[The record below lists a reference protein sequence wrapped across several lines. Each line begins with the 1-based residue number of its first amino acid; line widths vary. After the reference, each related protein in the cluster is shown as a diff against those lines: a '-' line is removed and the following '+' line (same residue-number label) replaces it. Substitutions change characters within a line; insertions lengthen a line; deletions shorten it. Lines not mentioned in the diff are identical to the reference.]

1 MPITAVLRDRLA
13 LATCLERVRTDPA
26 DIWVYGYDNSRKHAP
41 PDAVV
46 FATSHREVQDVV
58 RACFEAGVP
67 IVARGR
73 GTATT
78 GAAIPVRGGVV
89 LALERMN
96 RILKVDPANRVLVVE
111 PGVTNQAVQDA
122 AREHGFFWPPDPTWT
137 CARCAATWTRGCASW
152 PTATTTRWCWPPPGW
167 RAWSATRAPR

>member
-1 MPITAVLRDRLA
+1 MWPPTAPPPSMASSTWSRSSNTSTSGMPISAALRDRLA

-26 DIWVYGYDNSRKHAP
+26 DTWVYGYDNSRKHTP

-46 FATSHREVQDVV
+46 FATSHREVLDVV

-67 IVARGR
+67 LVAHGR

-89 LALERMN
+89 LSLERMN
-96 RILKVDPANRVLVVE
+96 RVI
-111 PGVTNQAVQDA
+111 
-122 AREHGFFWPPDPTWT
+122 H
-137 CARCAATWTRGCASW
+137 
-152 PTATTTRWCWPPPGW
+152 
-167 RAWSATRAPR
+167 